1 MRLSVLWK
9 LPKQPLPSGS
19 RVLSFLLPADE
30 ELIAAQAGVCVLR
43 GRERTFAVRPLVL
56 AVYREVVAQ
65 IGIGFVDSKRT
76 LRQAM
81 AKQGQASRWWFH
93 PVSKRDPESEP
104 QFEWILH
111 VLVIRAMVEE
121 TGATSVSLVGA
132 SEEVEEVL
140 GSILT
145 IEDVEQG
152 GKTAGILSYV
162 TCALGTRTFYL
173 LKFIYYRFALM
184 RHYRL
189 PKAGYDMVFSSFWDW
204 AFSWDENERRYRDR
218 YFQRLPGLLMNVA
231 TEKVGYFAWFAPYSE
246 PSQRGRSL
254 THVLAPLRGNDD
266 VVLLQAL
273 LSVWDVIRALSDFKS
288 FWILRKALRSKEFR
302 KNFLF
307 NEVDWWPVF
316 RPVLK
321 RGCLNAVLPNGELVA
336 LATERAALRYR
347 PRLTLS
353 FQEHLPHGRA
363 HYEGMRRAKV
373 GAGNWAMQH
382 AGVCPE
388 KTFYFLHPKYE
399 FRGEPDGC
407 VVPHPDQVFVMG
419 EFGRTCFLDCGY
431 ASAQVKMFGSTRYDH
446 VRMAEGETRRRVPDK
461 SGLGILLACSLEIE
475 TEIALVEAAVLAA
488 RGLAK
493 ITLRVRSHPFNRV
506 DTHPRFARLWEA
518 VEISDG
524 SLQDDLNWADL
535 VLFSYSTV
543 ADEAFLQGKPCWQW
557 LPLGFDGSALAKA
570 TPIPRFGSVTA
581 LRTAIQ
587 NFESDSSVPSV
598 AARNAAALA
607 LFAPVDGQ
615 AAERIAACMRDIV
628 RTAGA
633 TNS

>member
-1 MRLSVLWK
+1 M
-9 LPKQPLPSGS
+9 
-19 RVLSFLLPADE
+19 LSFLLPADE
-30 ELIAAQAGVCVLR
+30 ELLAAQAGVYVLR
-43 GRERTFAVRPLVL
+43 GRERTIAVRPLVL

-65 IGIGFVDSKRT
+65 IGIGLVESKRT

-81 AKQGQASRWWFH
+81 ARQGQASRWWFH

-111 VLVIRAMVEE
+111 VLIIRAMVEE
-121 TGATSVSLVGA
+121 TGSTGVKLVGA
-132 SEEVEEVL
+132 SEEVTEVL
-140 GSILT
+140 RSILT
-145 IEDVEQG
+145 IEDAEQG
-152 GKTAGILSYV
+152 GKAAGILSDV
-162 TCALGTRTFYL
+162 ACAVGTRTFYL
-173 LKFIYYRFALM
+173 FKFIYYRFAMM

-189 PKAGYDMVFSSFWDW
+189 PKGRYDMVFSSFWDW
-204 AFSWDENERRYRDR
+204 AFSWDKKEHRYRDR
-218 YFQRLPGLLMNVA
+218 YFQRLPSLLMNTKA
-231 TEKVGYFAWFAPYSE
+231 EKVGYFAWFSPYSE

-254 THVLAPLRGNDD
+254 ARVLEPLRRNDD

-273 LSVWDVIRALSDFKS
+273 LTIWDVIRAMSDLKS

-302 KNFLF
+302 QNFSF
-307 NEVDWWPVF
+307 NGMDWWPVF

-321 RGCLNAVLPNGELVA
+321 RGCLNVEMPHGELMA
-336 LATERAALRYR
+336 LATERAARRYR

-373 GAGNWAMQH
+373 GAENWAMQH

-407 VVPHPDQVFVMG
+407 AVPHPDQVFVMG

-431 ASAQVKMFGSTRYDH
+431 APAQIKMSGSTRYDH
-446 VRMAEGETRRRVPDK
+446 VRIIEGETGRRVPGK
-461 SGLGILLACSLEIE
+461 NGLCILLACSLEIE
-475 TEIALVEAAVLAA
+475 TEIALVEAAVLAV
-488 RGLAK
+488 RGLTK
-493 ITLRVRSHPFNRV
+493 ITLRVRSHPFNKV
-506 DTHPRFARLWEA
+506 DAHPRFAMMREA
-518 VEISDG
+518 VEISGG

-543 ADEAFLQGKPCWQW
+543 AEEAFLQGKPCWQW

-570 TPIPRFGSVTA
+570 TPIPRFGSVAA
-581 LRTAIQ
+581 LRTAVQ
-587 NFESDSSVPSV
+587 DFDYSAPSV
-598 AARNAAALA
+598 AARNAAAMA

-615 AAERIAACMRDIV
+615 AAERIAACIRDVIRV
-628 RTAGA
+628 AGV